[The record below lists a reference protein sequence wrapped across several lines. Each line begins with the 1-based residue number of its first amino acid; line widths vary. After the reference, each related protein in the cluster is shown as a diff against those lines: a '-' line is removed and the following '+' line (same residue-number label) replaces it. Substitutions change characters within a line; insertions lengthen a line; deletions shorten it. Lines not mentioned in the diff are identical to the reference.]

1 VFTRLTFRLSDA
13 IRFFFLSGGPENPA
27 HRIETMHYH
36 SPIGVERSL
45 RRRRSGGIFH
55 RSVERSL
62 VYDPSD
68 MEATLAHRGPHKSVE
83 NEIEES
89 PMLCPPRLSSCSCEV
104 SSLNNVPD
112 ALDVLLMPLM
122 DWLFL
127 KFEMDHP
134 TNHIAHARSY
144 YSSDK

>member
-1 VFTRLTFRLSDA
+1 
-13 IRFFFLSGGPENPA
+13 
-27 HRIETMHYH
+27 MHYH

-68 MEATLAHRGPHKSVE
+68 MEATLASGTPKSVE
-83 NEIEES
+83 NEIGES
-89 PMLCPPRLSSCSCEV
+89 PMLCPPRLCSCEV